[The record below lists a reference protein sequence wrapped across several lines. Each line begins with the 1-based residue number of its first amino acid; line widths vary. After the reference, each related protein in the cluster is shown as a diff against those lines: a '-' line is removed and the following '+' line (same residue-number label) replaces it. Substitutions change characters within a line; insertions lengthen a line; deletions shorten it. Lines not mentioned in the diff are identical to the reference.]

1 MNSLLN
7 RFTLV
12 GDLKECRIDVFPSHI
27 KAKFNIEIDNQQE
40 ITVGYL
46 INKKFHKE
54 KYKELIDLIPFLHP
68 YVNGYVWS
76 EKSQYYCLSSSNLL
90 EKLFISGNVL
100 EKNGNVYFNAEYIK
114 RTKLKNEFSFEF
126 EGIVIDKE
134 HILNVVN
141 DSPRIFN
148 IKNNLKASGRIYNF
162 SVDYISNYEI
172 KNDNVYL
179 NKQNYNFVYN
189 NKHYTNKKFSEKEI
203 ENYLL
208 EWEIINSNNEIQ
220 KFNK

>member
-12 GDLKECRIDVFPSHI
+12 GILKECRIDLFPSHI
-27 KAKFNIEIDNQQE
+27 KARFNIEIDDQQE
-40 ITVGYL
+40 ITIGYQ

-54 KYKELIDLIPFLHP
+54 KYKEFIDLIPFLHP
-68 YVNGYVWS
+68 YVNGYIWI
-76 EKSQYYCLSSSNLL
+76 EKNKYYRLSSINLQ

-114 RTKLKNEFSFEF
+114 KTKLKNEFSFEF

-134 HILNVVN
+134 HILNIVN
-141 DSPRIFN
+141 DSPRVFN
-148 IKNNLKASGRIYNF
+148 IKNNLKHSEKVYNF
-162 SVDYISNYEI
+162 YVEYKSNYEI

-179 NKQNYNFVYN
+179 NKQNHNFVYN
-189 NKHYTNKKFSEKEI
+189 NKRYTNKKISEKEI
-203 ENYLL
+203 QNYLL
-208 EWEIINSNNEIQ
+208 EWEIINDA
-220 KFNK
+220 

>member
-7 RFTLV
+7 RFTLI
-12 GDLKECRIDVFPSHI
+12 GNLKECCIEFFSSHI
-27 KAKFNIEIDNQQE
+27 KAKFNIEIDNQRE
-40 ITVGYL
+40 ITVSYQ

-54 KYKELIDLIPFLHP
+54 KYKEFIDLIPFLHP

-76 EKSQYYCLSSSNLL
+76 GKDQYYCLSSNNLL
-90 EKLFISGNVL
+90 EKLFISGNIL

-114 RTKLKNEFSFEF
+114 ETKLKNEFSFEF

-134 HILNVVN
+134 HILNIVN

-148 IKNNLKASGRIYNF
+148 IKNNLKPSEKIYNF
-162 SVDYISNYEI
+162 SVEYKSNYEI

-179 NKQNYNFVYN
+179 NKQNHNFVYN
-189 NKHYTNKKFSEKEI
+189 NKRYTNKKISEKEI
-203 ENYLL
+203 KNYLL
-208 EWEIINSNNEIQ
+208 EWEIINDA
-220 KFNK
+220 